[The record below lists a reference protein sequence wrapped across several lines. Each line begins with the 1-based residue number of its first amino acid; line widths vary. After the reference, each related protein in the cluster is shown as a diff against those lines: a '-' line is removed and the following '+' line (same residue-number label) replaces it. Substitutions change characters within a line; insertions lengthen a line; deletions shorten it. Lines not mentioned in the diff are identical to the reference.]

1 VRRDRNPRGRR
12 CSPQV
17 RRPSRARPVVGLVL
31 TLVILTAWQGQGRA
45 SSGDGTLEPSGRGV
59 QLLGQREAIL
69 LEQSER
75 ARRSARARGLRLY
88 RLLAG
93 EPAEQVGAREIA
105 LATAVLARDLIEAR
119 ALRGELDRVRAER
132 ASLRD
137 LPDEGL
143 RTGQPKQAETDRP
156 RRWFLQPVAG
166 SLLTPFGVARDPGTG
181 AWIFR
186 AAATYAAHPGETVS
200 SPTAARVMRVASSVA
215 GGAAVV
221 LAEEPGSGWTSVV
234 SGLASVAVAPG
245 ELVGRGDP
253 LGRVDEGAP
262 GAVRVEIWRGRTPID
277 PASVLRGK

>member
-1 VRRDRNPRGRR
+1 
-12 CSPQV
+12 
-17 RRPSRARPVVGLVL
+17 
-31 TLVILTAWQGQGRA
+31 
-45 SSGDGTLEPSGRGV
+45 
-59 QLLGQREAIL
+59 
-69 LEQSER
+69 
-75 ARRSARARGLRLY
+75 LY

-93 EPAEQVGAREIA
+93 QPAEQLGARVIA
-105 LATAVLARDLIEAR
+105 LATTVLARDLIEAR
-119 ALRGELDRVRAER
+119 ALRAELDRVRAER

-143 RTGQPKQAETDRP
+143 RTGQPRPAETDRP
-156 RRWFLQPVAG
+156 RRSFLQPVAG
-166 SLLTPFGVARDPGTG
+166 SLLMPFGVARDPGTG

-262 GAVRVEIWRGRTPID
+262 GAVRVEICRGRTPID

>member
-1 VRRDRNPRGRR
+1 M
-12 CSPQV
+12 
-17 RRPSRARPVVGLVL
+17 
-31 TLVILTAWQGQGRA
+31 
-45 SSGDGTLEPSGRGV
+45 
-59 QLLGQREAIL
+59 LGQREAIL

-93 EPAEQVGAREIA
+93 EPAEPVGAREIA
-105 LATAVLARDLIEAR
+105 LATAVLARDLLEAR
-119 ALRGELDRVRAER
+119 ALRAELDRVRAER

-137 LPDEGL
+137 LVDEGL
-143 RTGQPKQAETDRP
+143 RTGPPKPAETDRP
-156 RRWFLQPVAG
+156 SRWYLQPVAG
-166 SLLTPFGVARDPGTG
+166 CLVTPFGVARDPGTG

-186 AAATYAAHPGETVS
+186 AAATYAARPGETVS
-200 SPTAARVMRVASSVA
+200 SPTDARVMRVASSVA

-221 LAEEPGSGWTSVV
+221 LAEEPGGGWTSVV

-253 LGRVDEGAP
+253 LGRVDGGAP

-277 PASVLRGK
+277 PASVLRVRLRQ